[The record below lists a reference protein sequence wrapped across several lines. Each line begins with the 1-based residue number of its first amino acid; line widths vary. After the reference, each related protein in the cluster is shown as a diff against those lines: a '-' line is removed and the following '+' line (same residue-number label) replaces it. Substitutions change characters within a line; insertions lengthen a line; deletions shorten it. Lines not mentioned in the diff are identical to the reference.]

1 MLFANKAGKRRFV
14 TYRQNGLGINILLY
28 YKVEITKV
36 FSSKMVNE
44 FIFKDV
50 CWFMIYRDLKKS
62 DNRPYNISPKTDVS
76 VAENGPMLSNRVT
89 VHLYISSSHLY

>member
-1 MLFANKAGKRRFV
+1 M
-14 TYRQNGLGINILLY
+14 Y

-50 CWFMIYRDLKKS
+50 CSVVTFMICRDLKKKS
-62 DNRPYNISPKTDVS
+62 DNRPYKISPNTDVS
-76 VAENGPMLSNRVT
+76 VAENGPMLTNRRPI
-89 VHLYISSSHLY
+89 HFLIIFILK